1 MAIWYVDPTASA
13 TSDAYDG
20 SFGVGKLRLSWGAV
34 TWTSSDS
41 YYQRRGTTVTL
52 TANLTPG
59 GNSVTIGAYG
69 DGDRPI
75 ILSNGATPVFYGM
88 YFSAGSNV
96 TVIDLHFV
104 MTNRGVGYAGIRIG
118 GTTNFSLRNCVIE
131 GFDVGI
137 FITASAVNTIID
149 GNEVFDCGDDGL
161 VIGATNAGRITNN
174 QIYGTSRRVTT
185 GDCIQ
190 FLDAVD
196 WGAWRVDSNTLTIDV
211 ALKQCVMI
219 GVPASATQVPV
230 VVEQN
235 ECTTTC
241 NGIHARHSA
250 VIRAN
255 TIEITGVNAAL
266 IANAG
271 LSNQPILFSG
281 NVVRCIG
288 ASRASDQGAGIV
300 AMAVYADAGAGIA
313 HLVSFVN
320 NTVAGDAYRGFF
332 AGADIDSGT
341 ITLRN
346 NLLWQTFGNPSVGF
360 SVNAGAAATFVE
372 SNTAIYGFTSP
383 AVNLTLSSP
392 DTSDPSPYLNA
403 DYSLRA
409 INPGDNPLS
418 NMGTYVQGT
427 TLRNGRARPGWTPVG
442 AYMGVVPRATATS
455 RTTATTRA
463 TATSRAERNELT

>member
-1 MAIWYVDPTASA
+1 MTIWYVDPTASA
-13 TSDAYDG
+13 ASDAFAG
-20 SFGVGKLRLSWGAV
+20 PLGTGKLRLSWGAV

-41 YYQRRGTTVTL
+41 YYQRRGTTVAL

-59 GNSVTIGAYG
+59 GNNVTIGAYG

-75 ILSNGATPVFYGM
+75 ILSNGAAPVLYGM
-88 YFSAGSNV
+88 YFSAGSGV
-96 TVIDLHFV
+96 TVSDLHFV
-104 MTNRGVGYAGIRIG
+104 MTNRQAGYAGMRIG
-118 GTTNFSLRNCVIE
+118 GTTNFTLRNCIVE

-137 FITASAVNTIID
+137 FITASAVNTTID
-149 GNEVFDCGDDGL
+149 SNEIFDCGDDGL

-174 QIYGTSRRVTT
+174 RIYGTSRRVTT

-196 WGAWRVDSNTLTIDV
+196 WGAWRVDLNDLTIDV

-230 VVEQN
+230 VVEVN
-235 ECTTTC
+235 DCATTC

-250 VIRAN
+250 IVRAN
-255 TIEITGVNAAL
+255 TIEITGANAAL

-271 LSNQPILFSG
+271 LNNQHILFCG

-288 ASRASDQGAGIV
+288 AAKTADAGTGIV
-300 AMAVYADAGAGIA
+300 ALAVYADGGAGIA
-313 HLVSFVN
+313 HQVSFLN
-320 NTVAGDAYRGFF
+320 NTVCGDVYRGFF

-360 SVNAGAAATFVE
+360 SVNAGATATFTE
-372 SNTAIYGFTSP
+372 SNTAIYGFTSQS
-383 AVNLTLSSP
+383 ANLPLSSP

-403 DYSLRA
+403 DYSLKTT
-409 INPGDNPLS
+409 IDIGGIPMPNPLR
-418 NMGTYVQGT
+418 NMGTYAQGV
-427 TLRNGRARPGWTPVG
+427 TLRNGRAQPGMTPIG
-442 AYMGVVPRATATS
+442 AYQVGRY
-455 RTTATTRA
+455 
-463 TATSRAERNELT
+463 